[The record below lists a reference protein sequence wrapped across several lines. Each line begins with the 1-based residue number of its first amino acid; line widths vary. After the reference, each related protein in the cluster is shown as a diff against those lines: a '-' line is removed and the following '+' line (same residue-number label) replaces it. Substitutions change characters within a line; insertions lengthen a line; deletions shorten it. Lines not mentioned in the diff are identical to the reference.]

1 MYLAKMIDTSTIID
15 RWNMLAESEG
25 NDMYSREL
33 SKKLAQRL
41 STPRMFIQVV
51 MGPRQTGKTTAIK
64 QAVKAAGLP
73 YRVASA
79 DSPIELAGDWI
90 ELEWRQARALAE
102 SRGTAVLV
110 LDEIQKVAGWSE
122 AVKSL
127 WDEDSWNDVPLI
139 VVLSGSS
146 SLLLGSGLSESL
158 AGRFELLRS
167 THWSLAEMS
176 DAFGY
181 GFDDYLMFGGYPGA
195 AVLKDDMDRWRE
207 YMRDSIIEA
216 TISRDVL
223 QMEDVRKPALMRAL
237 FELGAQYSAQEISY
251 RKLLGQLDDKGNTDV
266 IRHYLDLLSK
276 AGMMS
281 GLQKYDTKQIRSR
294 ASSPRLMVHDP
305 SLMFS
310 MWRGS
315 GDLLTDSSLRGHLV
329 ETAVGA
335 RLIARSALEGFDL
348 YWWREGDLEVDFVAK
363 RNDGAI
369 TAIEVKSG
377 RVSKSGISDFLKLVP
392 DAKPMIVGD
401 RNISVDEFLRDE
413 TELF

>member
-1 MYLAKMIDTSTIID
+1 M
-15 RWNMLAESEG
+15 E
-25 NDMYSREL
+25 MYSRDL
-33 SKKLAQRL
+33 SKKLERRL
-41 STPRMFIQVV
+41 SAPRAFIQVI

-64 QAVKAAGLP
+64 QAVKAVGLP

-79 DSPIELAGDWI
+79 DSSAELAGEWV

-102 SRGTAVLV
+102 RQGAAILV

-122 AVKSL
+122 TVKAL
-127 WDEDSWNDVPLI
+127 WDEDSWNDVPLL

-176 DAFGY
+176 EAFGY
-181 GFDDYLMFGGYPGA
+181 SLDDYLVLGGYPGA
-195 AVLKDDMDRWRE
+195 AILKGDANRWRE
-207 YMRDSIIEA
+207 YMRDSIVEA

-281 GLQKYDTKQIRSR
+281 GLQKYDSKQIRSR

-305 SLMFS
+305 SLMAS
-310 MWRGS
+310 MWRGP
-315 GDLLTDSSLRGHLV
+315 GDLLADPSLRGHLV

-335 RLIARSALEGFDL
+335 RLIARSALEGFEL

-363 RNDGAI
+363 RSDGALA
-369 TAIEVKSG
+369 TIEVKSG
-377 RVSKSGISDFLKLVP
+377 RVSKSGMGKFVELNP
-392 DAKPMIVGD
+392 DARPMVVGD
-401 RNISVDEFLRDE
+401 RNISIEAFLRDE
-413 TELF
+413 VELF